1 MAATIEDDASLDDF
15 GDDKASGD
23 TIVVPDFMPD
33 ARDIMRKFPR
43 DPEAAAAPTEV
54 RAFRETFGTSLLIV
68 ETVWC
73 LLVQEC
79 VLPDKGQPKHLLWA
93 LHFMKV
99 YPLQAPG
106 CAAVGASGGA
116 VGPKTHR
123 KWVRDFIKAI
133 AEVIDEVVSLFLSC
147 IRCGRRCCQ
156 LAAWRRSASASS

>member
-1 MAATIEDDASLDDF
+1 MATTIEDDAASLDDNEE
-15 GDDKASGD
+15 DDASGV
-23 TIVVPDFMPD
+23 TIDIPDFMPD

-73 LLVQEC
+73 LLVQEG

-106 CAAVGASGGA
+106 CAAVGASAGA
-116 VGPKTHR
+116 VDPKTHR
-123 KWVRDFIKAI
+123 KWVWSFIEAI
-133 AEVIDEVVSLFLSC
+133 ADVIDEVVSISF
-147 IRCGRRCCQ
+147 I
-156 LAAWRRSASASS
+156 LAM

>member
-1 MAATIEDDASLDDF
+1 MSNAETERDGYEEDDASGVTLV
-15 GDDKASGD
+15 
-23 TIVVPDFMPD
+23 IPDFMPD

-43 DPEAAAAPTEV
+43 DPEAAAAPTKV

-73 LLVQEC
+73 LLVQEG
-79 VLPDKGQPKHLLWA
+79 VLPNKGLPKHLLWA

-116 VGPKTHR
+116 VDAKTHR
-123 KWVRDFIKAI
+123 KWVWAFIGAI
-133 AEVIDEVVSLFLSC
+133 AEIIDEVVSIFL
-147 IRCGRRCCQ
+147 IYLVFQGLRM
-156 LAAWRRSASASS
+156 LYYIWFN